1 MAQDALSD
9 GYVRLCIDPS
19 LNVFAE
25 GCKILVEGQMTA
37 AGDATPNAI
46 VCVNSTTDLAKMFGQ
61 GSILTESLR
70 KVFCQCPNKLSV
82 YALPRLDAAGSV
94 AAQYT
99 LTVGGDPTTDG
110 RMQLFLGDGVYTI
123 DIGVDVGE
131 TPVDIAAAIVAALSE
146 DFPYTAEVGEDADAN
161 VITFTARNAG
171 TIGNHLTVIFSN
183 LGSCASI
190 VPEGVTLAFAQTVT
204 GTGSPAPTDY
214 GTVVNECC
222 FAVYALM
229 ADSEAWQTNLRNWI
243 RSAWDCDK
251 PQCFGHGYVFNR
263 GTVGQILADGD
274 NSAELSRVAIPVN
287 YPVFPFFTVAAYAAL
302 SGCTACDA
310 PELNIQGP
318 TNGLLSCITMPETC
332 TPGFSYPEVVQLQNA
347 GFVVT
352 GPATSSGQGSF
363 TSPFV
368 YNDVTNYQRDDKNR
382 PNATF
387 RDASSRRLA
396 AVTASEIAVELQ
408 KYNGLSLFTKNTNIK
423 EGVKGTNVR
432 LMLAGFRKWASD
444 NVGIRFSEFD
454 NINEDIRL
462 YTDFQVK
469 PQCVGEPGV
478 LHLFMKYRP
487 PVRISRVNT
496 YLQPALFDNC
506 PR

>member
-19 LNVFAE
+19 LNVFGE
-25 GCKILVEGQMTA
+25 GCKILVEGQMTD
-37 AGDATPNAI
+37 AGNATPDAI
-46 VCVNSTTDLAKMFGQ
+46 ICVNSTTDLAEMFGQ

-82 YALPRLDAAGSV
+82 YALPRSDAAGSV
-94 AAQYT
+94 AAEYT
-99 LTVGGDPTTDG
+99 LTVTGPATTDG
-110 RMQLFLGDGVYTI
+110 RIQLFLGDGEYTI
-123 DIGVDVGE
+123 DVGVDAGE
-131 TPVDIAAAIVAALSE
+131 TGADIAANIVALLSE
-146 DFPYTAEVGEDADAN
+146 DFPYTAEVGVDDDAN
-161 VITFTARNAG
+161 IITFTARNAG
-171 TIGNHLTVIFSN
+171 TIGNHLSVIFSN
-183 LGSCASI
+183 LGSCTSI
-190 VPEGVTLAFAQTVT
+190 TPDGITLAFAQTVT

-214 GTVVNECC
+214 ATVVNECC

-229 ADSEAWQTNLRNWI
+229 ADSEDWQTNLRNWI

-263 GTVGQILADGD
+263 GTLGQILADGD

-302 SGCTACDA
+302 SACSACDN

-318 TNGLLSCITMPETC
+318 TNGLLSCVTMPETC
-332 TPGFSYPEVVQLQNA
+332 TPGFSYPEIRQLQDA

-363 TSPFV
+363 TSPYV
-368 YNDVTNYQRDDKNR
+368 YNDVTNYLRDEKNR

-396 AVTASEIAVELQ
+396 AVTAVELATMLQ
-408 KYNGLSLFTKNTNIK
+408 QFNGLSLFTKNTNIK
-423 EGVKGTNVR
+423 EGVRGTNVR
-432 LMLAGFRKWASD
+432 LMLAKIRKWSSD

-454 NINEDIRL
+454 NINEDIQL
-462 YTDFQVK
+462 LTDFQVK
-469 PQCVGEPGV
+469 PQCVGVPGV
-478 LHLFMKYRP
+478 LHLYMKYRP
-487 PVRISRVNT
+487 PVRIGQVNT